1 MTDLYNMSKM
11 DLIELVQNL
20 NNEIDTLTDKLS
32 IVYTYYNITEQDLE
46 NCLKEDI

>member
-1 MTDLYNMSKM
+1 MKDLYNMSKM

-20 NNEIDTLTDKLS
+20 NNEIDTLRDKLS

>member
-11 DLIELVQNL
+11 DLIELVQK
-20 NNEIDTLTDKLS
+20 DKLS